1 MPGRKMVS
9 GTKNP
14 KIKQSVTKKITQ
26 QEVINDQLA
35 AALKSDRYLVL
46 VSYVSNGRTLVA
58 QTNRAFA
65 LDRLP
70 FVFDFIT
77 GQLSVGA
84 RAN

>member
-14 KIKQSVTKKITQ
+14 KTKQSVTKKITQ

-46 VSYVSNGRTLVA
+46 VSYVSNGRTLVK
-58 QTNRAFA
+58 RIGH
-65 LDRLP
+65 LP
-70 FVFDFIT
+70 WT
-77 GQLSVGA
+77 GCRSCSISSQVS
-84 RAN
+84 